1 MRRTILPVFFS
12 AACAAAC
19 SDGGGGTGGGGD
31 TTSSSSSASSTSSA
45 SSSGIVLPTPDGAFV
60 LSMTQDDPTS
70 CSIAS
75 HTAAVG
81 EVDASKRTS
90 VITDGM
96 SGTTVACTVAGT
108 SSFQV
113 HGQIEDPA
121 NSGNLL
127 QIAIPSIAPGASEG
141 APAAGTV
148 AASGSWTAGAVY
160 SGACSFYF
168 TPGTPETVGT
178 GKVWVTFACPGVTA
192 GTSTCPIKIGYAIF
206 ENCLTQ

>member
-19 SDGGGGTGGGGD
+19 SDGGGGSGGGGD
-31 TTSSSSSASSTSSA
+31 TTSSSSSA
-45 SSSGIVLPTPDGAFV
+45 SSSGIVLPTPDGAFF

-90 VITDGM
+90 VITDGT
-96 SGTTVACTVAGT
+96 SGTKVTCTVAGT

-113 HGQIEDPA
+113 HGQIEDTA
-121 NSGNLL
+121 NSADYL

-148 AASGSWTAGAVY
+148 AASGSWTAGVVY